1 MRAPTTAAEE
11 ILGARDISF
20 SWTDSGTVVSL
31 PENGGRLLWSYRPQV
46 LSDLKGG
53 DDPGW
58 TLSQALGEWYGSF
71 FPDRRGELLGGAYA
85 LSKEN
90 PRRFKSFLDQVVK
103 DWGFISA
110 IKTSADSLN
119 NTGRALIYG
128 FLFGLLDQTIVR
140 PMMTDVQEYK
150 YTELNELA
158 HFWENQN
165 LSQDAKNITLVL
177 YREKRKAIVNK
188 IMSNS
193 PSFDQTKL
201 LVAYSDT
208 SYVYEEPIKTLRAYV
223 DGELTWIFVATPME
237 ASVSFDSIGDS
248 KQILFELAR
257 LFPNKADELE
267 NGFRAWLIQ
276 LRNESSDPVDFVA
289 EVSAEVLQFKAEK
302 DILLESLS
310 PGGEENDWPSRVWGY
325 RQDLKASA
333 GRFLLAGQ
341 LAQERDKER
350 EYLENLVGN

>member
-1 MRAPTTAAEE
+1 
-11 ILGARDISF
+11 
-20 SWTDSGTVVSL
+20 
-31 PENGGRLLWSYRPQV
+31 
-46 LSDLKGG
+46 
-53 DDPGW
+53 
-58 TLSQALGEWYGSF
+58 
-71 FPDRRGELLGGAYA
+71 
-85 LSKEN
+85 
-90 PRRFKSFLDQVVK
+90 
-103 DWGFISA
+103 
-110 IKTSADSLN
+110 
-119 NTGRALIYG
+119 
-128 FLFGLLDQTIVR
+128 
-140 PMMTDVQEYK
+140 
-150 YTELNELA
+150 
-158 HFWENQN
+158 
-165 LSQDAKNITLVL
+165 
-177 YREKRKAIVNK
+177 
-188 IMSNS
+188 MSNS

-208 SYVYEEPIKTLRAYV
+208 SYVYEEPIKTLRSYV